1 MRCALEFRNAE
12 FRLKIKAFPLTF
24 PSFPQLFHVEQLWK
38 SHFGA
43 PIAKVLCLHYK
54 STMLVL
60 ASASPRRQELLR
72 NAGIPFRALAAG
84 VPEVPRPG
92 EPPLD
97 YAQRLARSKAR
108 AVARQLTSEPGNW
121 VLGADTIV
129 VVDGHILEK
138 PAGAADAARML
149 RLLSG
154 RTHQVTTGVCLLG
167 DGFEDTRAETTE
179 VTFDR
184 LREDEISMYVAHGEP
199 MDKAG
204 AYAIQGI
211 ASRWICRLDGC
222 YFNVVGLPVP
232 LVYRMLREHGWNN
245 GGTGL

>member
-1 MRCALEFRNAE
+1 
-12 FRLKIKAFPLTF
+12 
-24 PSFPQLFHVEQLWK
+24 
-38 SHFGA
+38 
-43 PIAKVLCLHYK
+43 
-54 STMLVL
+54 MLVL

-72 NAGIPFRALAAG
+72 NAGIAFSVRPAD
-84 VPEVPRPG
+84 VPEVSLPG

-97 YAQRLARSKAR
+97 YAQRLARDKAR
-108 AVARQLTSEPGNW
+108 AVRRQVAGSDL

-129 VVDGHILEK
+129 VVDEHILEK
-138 PAGAADAARML
+138 PADTADAARML
-149 RLLSG
+149 RMLSG
-154 RTHQVTTGVCLLG
+154 RTHLVTTGVCLIG
-167 DGFEDTRAETTE
+167 DGFEDVRAEITE

-184 LREDEISMYVAHGEP
+184 LTEEEIAFYVAHGEP

-232 LVYRMLREHGWNN
+232 LVYRMLREHGRQ
-245 GGTGL
+245 

>member
-1 MRCALEFRNAE
+1 MRCVPEFRNAE
-12 FRLKIKAFPLTF
+12 FRLKIKGFPLTF
-24 PSFPQLFHVEQLWK
+24 PRFPQLFHVEQLWK

-43 PIAKVLCLHYK
+43 LIAKVLCFHYK

-72 NAGIPFRALAAG
+72 NAGIPFRALAAN

-97 YAQRLARSKAR
+97 YAQRLARAKAR
-108 AVARQLTSEPGNW
+108 AVARQLTSGPGNW

-138 PAGAADAARML
+138 PADAADAARML

-167 DGFEDTRAETTE
+167 EGFEDTRAETTE

-184 LREDEISMYVAHGEP
+184 LREDEITMYVAHGEP

-245 GGTGL
+245 GTGL

>member
-1 MRCALEFRNAE
+1 
-12 FRLKIKAFPLTF
+12 
-24 PSFPQLFHVEQLWK
+24 
-38 SHFGA
+38 
-43 PIAKVLCLHYK
+43 
-54 STMLVL
+54 MLVL

-72 NAGIPFRALAAG
+72 NAGIAFSVRPAD
-84 VPEVPRPG
+84 VPEVSLPG

-97 YAQRLARSKAR
+97 YAQRLARDKAR
-108 AVARQLTSEPGNW
+108 AVRRQVAGSDL

-129 VVDGHILEK
+129 VVDEHILEK
-138 PAGAADAARML
+138 PADTADAARML
-149 RLLSG
+149 RMLSG
-154 RTHQVTTGVCLLG
+154 RTHQVTTGVCLIG
-167 DGFEDTRAETTE
+167 DGFEDVRAEITE

-184 LREDEISMYVAHGEP
+184 LTEEEIAFYVAHGEP

-232 LVYRMLREHGWNN
+232 LVYRMLREHGRQ
-245 GGTGL
+245 